1 MRRAAAQGLLAGGHR
16 FQGSGLLPH
25 RQPHRRQG
33 VGREGRKWFLRR
45 FKGVRRLGLEGLIEE
60 LVGCGRFWLGEELVV
75 RQRFVRRQLLLL
87 LLVLVLVLVVGVGE
101 QVVL

>member
-25 RQPHRRQG
+25 RQPPRRQG

-75 RQRFVRRQLLLL
+75 RQRFVRQQFVRRQL
-87 LLVLVLVLVVGVGE
+87 VVLVVGVGE